1 MPISKIFNRVKS
13 WFSTARGDTS
23 HRFETSWILS
33 PGLLFAIRAAISL
46 YAFSVV
52 FFIIGWE
59 LAGRS
64 SLSVH
69 DVNKSFSFF
78 TGTTEPLT
86 VLCYWGLCFY
96 FLVAAIHT
104 ASYATT
110 NGGTPFLNR
119 MSRPLQALHSL
130 FYTTITTYPFLV
142 TIVYWALIYGPDHP
156 YTNAFSLWSNISQHG
171 LNSAFALFEI
181 LLTRTAP
188 PPWIHFPWLVVIL
201 LCYLGVAYITYA
213 TKHYFVYRFLNFKP
227 AQHVTLPGGGT
238 ENIGGVGAA
247 AVVAYGIGIAVAI
260 LVIFCAS
267 RMLIQLRL
275 WVTETKMGKRGVFC
289 VGRGQPGG
297 DVELETSRPWE
308 ADKP

>member
-1 MPISKIFNRVKS
+1 MPISKIFNREKA
-13 WFSTARGDTS
+13 WFSTAPWDTS

-46 YAFSVV
+46 YAFTVV
-52 FFIIGWE
+52 FLIIGWE
-59 LAGRS
+59 LAGRN

-78 TGTTEPLT
+78 T
-86 VLCYWGLCFY
+86 VLCYWGICFY

-104 ASYATT
+104 ASYAT

-142 TIVYWALIYGPDHP
+142 TIVYWAIIYDPDHP
-156 YTNAFSLWSNISQHG
+156 YTNPFSLWSNISQHG
-171 LNSAFALFEI
+171 LNSAFALGEI

-188 PPWIHFPWLVVIL
+188 PPWIHLPWLIVIL
-201 LCYLGVAYITYA
+201 LCYLGVAFITYA
-213 TKHYFVYRFLNFKP
+213 TKHYFVYRFLNFHP
-227 AQHVTLPGGGT
+227 AHHVALPGGGT

-247 AVVAYGIGIAVAI
+247 AVVAYAFGIALAI

-275 WVTETKMGKRGVFC
+275 WVTETKMGKRGVFYG
-289 VGRGQPGG
+289 GRGQPPDG
-297 DVELETSRPWE
+297 DVELETSRPSE
-308 ADKP
+308 GDKP